1 MPGATCKMCSGNRK
15 MNKNGVPEILL
26 HCSKC
31 SASCHP
37 TCAGLE
43 LELLQYVTNYQWECT
58 DCKVCSICHDNADED
73 KMLFC
78 DLCDRG

>member
-1 MPGATCKMCSGNRK
+1 MKKDGL
-15 MNKNGVPEILL
+15 PEVLL

-43 LELLQYVTNYQWECT
+43 LELLKYVTGYAWECME
-58 DCKVCSICHDNADED
+58 CKVCSECKDHSDEE